1 MLNSVYSKVLNS
13 LANSK
18 ESLSDAQISLLE
30 KIQSKSRFEQLMAVL
45 PEDWENMYTINFYDE
60 IEMVT
65 RAFQSSRVCKGHR
78 IKKERI
84 IRSII
89 VSEGHDAVPG
99 RYDEYLKR
107 DYDYPI
113 EEDKWKIDHDLTEYI
128 LPSFHIDHRLIWT
141 MKEREVDIASNETVE
156 DAKFNYS
163 INVYIPKPK
172 VLIDV
177 ENIKLNKLV

>member
-1 MLNSVYSKVLNS
+1 MLNLVYSKALSS
-13 LANSK
+13 LATSK
-18 ESLSDAQISLLE
+18 ESLSVAQTSLLE

-45 PEDWENMYTINFYDE
+45 PEGWEEMYTINFYDE
-60 IEMVT
+60 VETVT
-65 RAFQSSRVCKGHR
+65 RAFQNSKVYKGHR
-78 IKKERI
+78 TKKERI

-107 DYDYPI
+107 DYEYPI
-113 EEDKWKIDHDLTEYI
+113 EEDKWKIDQDLTEYV

-141 MKEREVDIASNETVE
+141 MKEREVNLDNNETVE
-156 DAKFNYS
+156 NTEFKYT
-163 INVYIPKPK
+163 INVYIPKPE